1 VLVSNLKDDGV
12 DAWKQFLNRGLI
24 QEALAMCS
32 DRKQKEYLAG
42 IYADQLFDNGNY
54 IKCAE
59 TYAISSRKFEDVCL
73 KFLAP
78 DRH

>member
-1 VLVSNLKDDGV
+1 
-12 DAWKQFLNRGLI
+12 
-24 QEALAMCS
+24 MCS

-42 IYADQLFDNGNY
+42 IYADQLFDNKEY

-59 TYAISSRKFEDVCL
+59 TYANSSRKFEDVCL
-73 KFLAP
+73 KLMAP